1 MSEAMLVVIAYDTP
15 DARRRQQI
23 VRLLENVADRVQWSV
38 FEGWLTE
45 EQIDKVWHRLEK
57 VVDPNEDEL
66 RLYRVCAYCRD
77 ASRAL
82 GQATLSVIPDHW
94 VV

>member
-1 MSEAMLVVIAYDTP
+1 MRESMLVVIAYDTP
-15 DARRRQQI
+15 DDRRRRQI

-45 EQIDKVWHRLEK
+45 EQIDKVWLRLEE
-57 VVDPNEDEL
+57 VVDPRVDEL

-77 ASRAL
+77 ASRVL
-82 GQATLSVIPDHW
+82 GQAALSVTPDHW
-94 VV
+94 IV